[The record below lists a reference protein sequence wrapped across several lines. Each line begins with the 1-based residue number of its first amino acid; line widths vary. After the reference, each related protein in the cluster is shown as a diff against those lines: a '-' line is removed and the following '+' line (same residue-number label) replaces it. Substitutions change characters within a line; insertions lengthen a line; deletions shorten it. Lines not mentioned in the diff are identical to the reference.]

1 MMIIVAIIAIKI
13 MTKKKTVMTIIVR
26 TVKVKNISTNNVKYN
41 YTDLTFKNQLKNQK
55 TIIQ

>member
-1 MMIIVAIIAIKI
+1 MIIVAIIAIKI